1 MACSKAEKASWTTEA
16 RTPPAPV
23 SLAPRP
29 GPDKRAARAA
39 WQTGHHWHS
48 SGSSGGSSV
57 VAVSHTS
64 PLVRRF
70 SWPIVLL
77 TWSATWLAMVRA
89 PAFISQRWKS
99 ATGSLLR
106 PGWLRPPDWPLPL
119 DEPVLRDESVLLD
132 QLSLRGAPSLRG
144 LPPPGGLPLAL
155 GWLFS

>member
-23 SLAPRP
+23 SDAPRP

-64 PLVRRF
+64 PLSRRF

-77 TWSATWLAMVRA
+77 DLVGDLVSHAARARFHQPALEIGQGVVALDGATDR
-89 PAFISQRWKS
+89 
-99 ATGSLLR
+99 
-106 PGWLRPPDWPLPL
+106 
-119 DEPVLRDESVLLD
+119 
-132 QLSLRGAPSLRG
+132 
-144 LPPPGGLPLAL
+144 
-155 GWLFS
+155 

>member
-48 SGSSGGSSV
+48 GGSLGGISL

-64 PLVRRF
+64 PLSRRF
-70 SWPIVLL
+70 SWPIVRL
-77 TWSATWLAMVRA
+77 TWSATWLATVRA

-99 ATGSLLR
+99 ATGSLPRFDGLR
-106 PGWLRPPDWPLPL
+106 GPDGLRLPDWPLLL
-119 DEPVLRDESVLLD
+119 DGVLLAG
-132 QLSLRGAPSLRG
+132 RPSLLG
-144 LPPPGGLPLAL
+144 ALLPAG
-155 GWLFS
+155 